1 MSDFD
6 FRAYL
11 YISILAVLAD
21 RDSILAEIVFPSMY
35 FNPRGPCGPRPTL
48 GKSTDGTETIS
59 ILAVLADRDEG
70 IDQADDRPDSIS
82 ILAVLA
88 DRDGCLS
95 WNIYSTSEFQSSR
108 SLRTATLRLSPS
120 SPQLIFQ
127 SSRSLRT
134 ATPSGHWSR
143 RSRKKNFN
151 PCGPCGPRLWPGQHR
166 EAGPQYFNPRG
177 PCGPRP
183 LDAWEHW
190 DLADYF
196 NPRGPC
202 GPRRFCTSTESEAR
216 YISILAVLADRDLR
230 SW

>member
-59 ILAVLADRDEG
+59 ILAVLADRD
-70 IDQADDRPDSIS
+70 
-82 ILAVLA
+82 
-88 DRDGCLS
+88 GCLS

-108 SLRTATLRLSPS
+108 SLRTATRSPGQS
-120 SPQLIFQ
+120 HQAFRFQ

-134 ATPSGHWSR
+134 ATSTMFPKLDEVTFQSSR
-143 RSRKKNFN
+143 SLRTATFYQHQEDQNKEFQSSRSLRTATGRKDPTATSKVAFQSS
-151 PCGPCGPRLWPGQHR
+151 RSLR
-166 EAGPQYFNPRG
+166 TATAGAYHLGTPDDNFNPRG

-183 LDAWEHW
+183 
-190 DLADYF
+190 
-196 NPRGPC
+196 
-202 GPRRFCTSTESEAR
+202 
-216 YISILAVLADRDLR
+216 
-230 SW
+230 